1 MGAVSQYI
9 QGLRQRGRHH
19 FTTEEV
25 VTALGGDR
33 NAISRALLRL
43 KNKGEVATPQKGFF
57 VVVPPEYRSLGCL
70 PAEQFVPQLMEAVGE
85 QYHVALLSAAELHGA
100 AHQRPQRFQVM
111 VRKPRA
117 SIECGSVAVDFHVRS
132 DLARVSTVV
141 VNTPR
146 GHLRVSS
153 PEATAVELIGY
164 AKHAGGLDNVATVLS
179 ELAESISP
187 LNLLEEARKA
197 PLAWAQRLGFLLDL
211 VGRSD
216 VADGLLHFV
225 GDRTRRVAPLDAG
238 SSRTGAR
245 RSERWRV
252 AVNVDVEPDL

>member
-70 PAEQFVPQLMEAVGE
+70 PAEQFVSQLMGAVGE
-85 QYHVALLSAAELHGA
+85 QYHVALLSAAEFHGA

-132 DLARVSTVV
+132 DGTCSTCGMRFIGGPPRRRELLPASTATCASRVF
-141 VNTPR
+141 
-146 GHLRVSS
+146 G
-153 PEATAVELIGY
+153 
-164 AKHAGGLDNVATVLS
+164 
-179 ELAESISP
+179 
-187 LNLLEEARKA
+187 
-197 PLAWAQRLGFLLDL
+197 
-211 VGRSD
+211 
-216 VADGLLHFV
+216 
-225 GDRTRRVAPLDAG
+225 
-238 SSRTGAR
+238 
-245 RSERWRV
+245 
-252 AVNVDVEPDL
+252 

>member
-1 MGAVSQYI
+1 MGAVSQHI
-9 QGLRQRGRHH
+9 QELLQRGRHH

-33 NAISRALLRL
+33 SAISRALLRL

-70 PAEQFVPQLMEAVGE
+70 PAEQFVPQLMENVGE
-85 QYHVALLSAAELHGA
+85 QYYVALLSAAELHGA

-153 PEATAVELIGY
+153 PEATAVELVGY
-164 AKHAGGLDNVATVLS
+164 AKHVGGLDNVATVLS
-179 ELAESISP
+179 ELAELISAES
-187 LNLLEEARKA
+187 LLEEARKV
-197 PLAWAQRLGFLLDL
+197 PLAWAQRLGFLLDF
-211 VGRSD
+211 VGQSD
-216 VADGLLHFV
+216 VAEELLHFV
-225 GDRTRRVAPLDAG
+225 QDRARRVVPLDAG